1 MRAGERRG
9 LTQEA
14 ARRNQHQ
21 TPPPQAAL
29 PDMRTKPAF
38 TWRANRTLRAKGSAL
53 SVPRIPLGRSSRFGL
68 SVAVEDAA
76 PSLRLSASSSG
87 WVSSSTS
94 GR

>member
-9 LTQEA
+9 LTQED

-38 TWRANRTLRAKGSAL
+38 TWRANRLPSKLWNSE
-53 SVPRIPLGRSSRFGL
+53 SKRFRPVG
-68 SVAVEDAA
+68 A
-76 PSLRLSASSSG
+76 
-87 WVSSSTS
+87 
-94 GR
+94 